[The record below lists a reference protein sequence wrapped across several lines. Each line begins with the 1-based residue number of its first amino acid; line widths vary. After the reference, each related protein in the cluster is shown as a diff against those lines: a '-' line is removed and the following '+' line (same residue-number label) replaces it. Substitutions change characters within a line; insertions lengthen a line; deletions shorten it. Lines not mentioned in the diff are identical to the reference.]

1 MGSEAN
7 QQVKQKSLVTKFNLS
22 LLIIY
27 LGSVLISAPS
37 IYFLTKKEVY
47 DRAGQELILMVDVV
61 KSIQDYVATDLRPHF
76 LKEKIFY
83 SPSFSGIVATAR
95 VAKYLKQKQPQY
107 YIKNAS
113 DNPLNQDNLVQGM
126 EQDLLQQFRADRSLE
141 SLNSIGSIEGN
152 TYLVSSAP
160 KISKKGCLRCHGDPA
175 NAPEDVTATYG
186 KQSGYGYKNDEV
198 VGVSLVG
205 VPLADVQSLAIQ
217 RSLIVI
223 GAITVVFTLLFV
235 IVNLLVRRLILVP
248 VLEITEVA
256 KAVSK
261 GDIHRAIS
269 SEKRNDEIAELTNAF
284 ELMRRSLLTA
294 MKRMK
299 RTI

>member
-1 MGSEAN
+1 MASEAN
-7 QQVKQKSLVTKFNLS
+7 QQLKQKSLVTKFNLS

-37 IYFLTKKEVY
+37 IYFWTNKEVY
-47 DRAGQELILMVDVV
+47 DRAQEELMLMVDVV
-61 KSIQDYVATDLRPHF
+61 KSIQDFVATDLRPHF
-76 LKEKIFY
+76 LQEKIFY

-95 VAKYLKQKQPQY
+95 IAKYLKQKQPQY

-113 DNPLNQDNLVQGM
+113 DNPLNQDNLVHGM
-126 EQDLLQQFRADRSLE
+126 EQDLLQQFRTDRSLE
-141 SLNSIGSIEGN
+141 SLNSIGSIDGK

-160 KISKKGCLRCHGDPA
+160 KVSKQGCLRCHGDPA
-175 NAPEDVTATYG
+175 TAPEDVSATYG
-186 KQSGYGYKNDEV
+186 KQHGYGYQTDQV

-205 VPLADVQSLAIQ
+205 VPLADVQSLAFQ
-217 RSLIVI
+217 RSLFVI
-223 GAITVVFTLLFV
+223 GVITVIFTLLFV

-261 GDIHRAIS
+261 GDIHRAINTD
-269 SEKRNDEIAELTNAF
+269 KGNDEIAELTSAF

-294 MKRMK
+294 MKRMQ
-299 RTI
+299 R